1 MTEPA
6 TGTSSRVGVRFTG
19 ARGPVATTAVVAAA
33 AVGGS
38 VSPTGTVAALPEFA
52 ACGPHPAQRSRGRRA
67 RRRRDAT
74 AQAG

>member
-19 ARGPVATTAVVAAA
+19 ARGPVAAA